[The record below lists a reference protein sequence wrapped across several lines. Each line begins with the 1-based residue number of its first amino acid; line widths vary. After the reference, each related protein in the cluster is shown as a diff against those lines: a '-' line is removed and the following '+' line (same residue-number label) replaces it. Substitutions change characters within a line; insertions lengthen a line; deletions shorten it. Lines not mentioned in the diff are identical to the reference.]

1 MQGRHL
7 SIALA
12 ATLSLTA
19 AGAAQAIQVGEVE
32 IRGLDVEM
40 EENVRVS
47 LSLADMR
54 GEDI

>member
-32 IRGLDVEM
+32 IRGLDDEM